1 MHIVRSRY
9 PAVTIFAANR
19 GDGPVGRIETNEPE
33 DALVTRPAL
42 DVVVRRLPPG
52 GAVFLARLSDGEQF
66 SAAVAA
72 ALQDSPAFDLAANIT
87 GMIEAGAF
95 VGVRQGGND
104 G

>member
-1 MHIVRSRY
+1 
-9 PAVTIFAANR
+9 
-19 GDGPVGRIETNEPE
+19 
-33 DALVTRPAL
+33 
-42 DVVVRRLPPG
+42 
-52 GAVFLARLSDGEQF
+52 
-66 SAAVAA
+66 VAA